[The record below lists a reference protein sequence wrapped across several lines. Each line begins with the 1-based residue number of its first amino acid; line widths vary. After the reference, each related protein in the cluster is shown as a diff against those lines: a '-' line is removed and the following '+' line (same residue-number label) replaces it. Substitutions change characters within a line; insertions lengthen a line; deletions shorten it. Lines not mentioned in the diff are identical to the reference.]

1 MQYDIVDRDSP
12 ERPAVMRLLSEPIV
26 VVSRSLMLLLRPWKR
41 QKKKGAKN
49 VMSATAQMGT
59 MYFFVDWV
67 GIQGI

>member
-1 MQYDIVDRDSP
+1 
-12 ERPAVMRLLSEPIV
+12 
-26 VVSRSLMLLLRPWKR
+26 MLLLRPWKR